1 MAQALWMPERRRFLR
16 WTGAGLAVVGAP
28 MVRSQTGTERN
39 RVTVTVAGGLSLA
52 NLPLSVALHRGFFG
66 QEGLDVDFVESLDEA
81 QSQQAFLLG
90 GTELVCGPYEQTM
103 RLQARGKPGVA
114 FVMLARVPKVVF
126 GISTRKH
133 ATLRALTDFRGQL
146 VGYGGAGTT
155 SELVARQ
162 VLSRAGLRPT
172 EVQWQA
178 VADAV
183 TGLHGVRSGQLDA
196 WCNGDPAMTQL
207 EQRSEVRVLS
217 DTRTLRGTAELFGGP
232 MPGLCLYAT
241 SAFLQRNPRHAQ
253 ALANAVVHA
262 LRWLQTAGPRD
273 LVRTL
278 PERMFLGDRAVYLA
292 ALAKNQEGFST
303 DGVLAEDGAWTALRH
318 LAANDPEVRLGRI
331 DLSQTWS
338 GSFALR
344 AREQFRL

>member
-1 MAQALWMPERRRFLR
+1 MPERRRFLH
-16 WTGAGLAVVGAP
+16 WTGAGLAVVGTP

-81 QSQQAFLLG
+81 QSQQAFLSG

-253 ALANAVVHA
+253 APGQ
-262 LRWLQTAGPRD
+262 RGGPR
-273 LVRTL
+273 
-278 PERMFLGDRAVYLA
+278 PSLA
-292 ALAKNQEGFST
+292 ADGGTPGSGANLARAHVSGGSGGLPCST
-303 DGVLAEDGAWTALRH
+303 GKEPGRLLHRRCSGRGRRLDCI
-318 LAANDPEVRLGRI
+318 AAPGR
-331 DLSQTWS
+331 Q
-338 GSFALR
+338 
-344 AREQFRL
+344 